1 MTEKTKPKQKKHLRT
16 ISMWCKSFSAEEK
29 ELVRTLSIHASQM
42 YNVCLYPLRQAF
54 FKKEKLPSDTELYH
68 ATKLNE
74 NFSLLLNDCSQ
85 QIRRVAYSD
94 MKAFFGTL
102 KAKKQANTVNTINL
116 PRYKKNRKKD
126 KPIYSNIVIQGR
138 SIRFVENKTDLEKDT
153 VNRVVINCSKNFK
166 KAYPHLLHKLEL
178 SIPKHITK
186 INEVRILPKSNG
198 EEFKVEV
205 VYEVEQDKA
214 MEDNGRYLSIDL
226 GLNNLAACLN
236 STNGSSIL
244 LDGRYLKSLNQWYN
258 KKATKLSS
266 KIALGRNN
274 NQDVSAIIK
283 KKNKLS
289 RNRTNKINDYF
300 HRSTNYIVEYCL
312 KNNLNTILV
321 GENKEQK
328 QSINIGLVNNQNFV
342 SVPFFKF
349 KNMLEYKAK
358 SKGLLFDKNEESY
371 TSKTSFLDL
380 EEVKKHKSYLGKRT
394 KRGLFQSSLG
404 QMLNADV
411 NGAGNILRKWL
422 KSRGDFEI
430 WRDQYFKEASRGIV
444 NCPKKINLECLHT
457 NLGF

>member
-1 MTEKTKPKQKKHLRT
+1 MPKESKSSKKNLRT
-16 ISMWCKSFSAEEK
+16 ISMWCKSFSSDEK
-29 ELVRTLSIHASQM
+29 ELVKMLSIHASQM

-54 FKKEKLPSDTELYH
+54 INKTKMPSDTELYH
-68 ATKLNE
+68 ATKHNE

-94 MKAFFGTL
+94 MKAFLGGL
-102 KAKKQANTVNTINL
+102 KAKKKANTTNSINL
-116 PRYKKNRKKD
+116 PRYKKNRKSNT
-126 KPIYSNIVIQGR
+126 PTYSNIVIQGR
-138 SIRFVENKTDLEKDT
+138 SVRFIQNKTDLEKDT

-166 KAYPHLLHKLEL
+166 KAYPNLLHKLEL

-186 INEVRILPKSNG
+186 INEIRILPKSNG
-198 EEFKVEV
+198 EEFKLEV
-205 VYEVEQDKA
+205 VYEVEEEKT

-244 LDGRYLKSLNQWYN
+244 LDGRHLKSLNQWYN
-258 KKATKLSS
+258 KKIAKLSS
-266 KIALGRNN
+266 KIDLGRNN

-289 RNRTNKINDYF
+289 RNRINKINDYF
-300 HRSTNYIVEYCL
+300 HHSTNYIVDYCF
-312 KNNLNTILV
+312 KNNINTILV

-328 QSINIGLVNNQNFV
+328 QSINIGLVNNQSFV

-358 SKGLLFDKNEESY
+358 IKGLLFAKHEESY

-394 KRGLFQSSLG
+394 KRGLFKSSLG
-404 QMLNADV
+404 LLLNADV
-411 NGAGNILRKWL
+411 NGAGNILIKWL
-422 KSRGDFEI
+422 KSIGDFEI
-430 WRDQYFKEASRGIV
+430 WRDQYFKEVSRGIV
-444 NCPKKINLECLHT
+444 NCPKKIRLECLHT
-457 NLGF
+457 NKGF

>member
-1 MTEKTKPKQKKHLRT
+1 MANKSKKREKHLRT
-16 ISMWCKSFSAEEK
+16 LSMWCKSFSPEEK
-29 ELVRTLSIHASQM
+29 ELVQILSIHASQM
-42 YNVCLYPLRQAF
+42 YNVCLYSLRQAF
-54 FKKEKLPSDTELYH
+54 FKKETMPSDTELYH

-94 MKAFFGTL
+94 MKAFFGSL
-102 KAKKQANTVNTINL
+102 KAKKTANNTNSINL
-116 PRYKKNRKKD
+116 PRYKKNRKQN
-126 KPIYSNIVIQGR
+126 KPTYSNIVIQGR
-138 SIRFVENKTDLEKDT
+138 SVRFVKNKTDLEKDT

-166 KAYPHLLHKLEL
+166 KEYPHLLNKIEL
-178 SIPKHITK
+178 SIPKHIKK

-198 EEFKVEV
+198 EEFKLEI
-205 VYEVEQDKA
+205 VYEVEEDKL
-214 MEDNGRYLSIDL
+214 MEDNGRYLSIDS

-258 KKATKLSS
+258 KKVATLSS
-266 KIALGRNN
+266 KIDLGRNN
-274 NQDVSAIIK
+274 NQDISAIIK

-300 HRSTNYIVEYCL
+300 HRATNYIVEYCL
-312 KNNLNTILV
+312 KNNLNTIII

-328 QSINIGLVNNQNFV
+328 QSINIGSVNNQNFV
-342 SVPFFKF
+342 SVPFSKF

-358 SKGLLFDKNEESY
+358 SKGLLLVRHEESY

-394 KRGLFQSSLG
+394 KRGLFKSSLG
-404 QMLNADV
+404 LLLNADV

-422 KSRGDFEI
+422 KSRGDFEL

-444 NCPKKINLECLHT
+444 NCPKKIRLKCLHT
-457 NLGF
+457 NVGF

>member
-1 MTEKTKPKQKKHLRT
+1 MAKKSKSSKKHLRT
-16 ISMWCKSFSAEEK
+16 ISMWCKSFSAAEK
-29 ELVRTLSIHASQM
+29 ELVLMLSIHASQM
-42 YNVCLYPLRQAF
+42 YNVSLYPLRQAF
-54 FKKEKLPSDTELYH
+54 INKEKLPSDTELYH

-94 MKAFFGTL
+94 MKAFLGGL
-102 KAKKQANTVNTINL
+102 KAKKNGNTTNSINL
-116 PRYKKNRKKD
+116 PRYKKNRKNN
-126 KPIYSNIVIQGR
+126 KPTYSNIVIQGR
-138 SIRFVENKTDLEKDT
+138 SVRFVKNKTDLEKDT

-166 KAYPHLLHKLEL
+166 KAYPHLLNKLEL
-178 SIPKHITK
+178 SIPKHIKK

-205 VYEVEQDKA
+205 VYEVEEDKV

-226 GLNNLAACLN
+226 GLNNLGACLN

-258 KKATKLSS
+258 KKVAKLSS
-266 KIALGRNN
+266 KIDLGRNN
-274 NQDVSAIIK
+274 NQDVSVMIK
-283 KKNKLS
+283 KKNRLS

-300 HRSTNYIVEYCL
+300 HQATNHIVEYCL
-312 KNNLNTILV
+312 KNNLNTIVV

-328 QSINIGLVNNQNFV
+328 QSINIGSVNNQNFV

-358 SKGLLFDKNEESY
+358 SKGLLFAKNEESY

-380 EEVKKHKSYLGKRT
+380 EEVKKHKTYVGTRT
-394 KRGLFQSSLG
+394 KRGLFKSSLG
-404 QMLNADV
+404 LLLNADV

-422 KSRGDFEI
+422 KSRGNFEI

-444 NCPKKINLECLHT
+444 NCPKKITLECLHASI
-457 NLGF
+457 GF